1 MFRDVFAQRLH
12 QATALRARPS
22 GFGQVRLDLARQMFR
37 QWPARWLFHCRAR
50 RLRDFDGGRA
60 FVGLK
65 LFETQF
71 ELLDL
76 MVQLLRLA
84 TELHT
89 AQLGNEQ
96 LQVLDFGGARSQR
109 GLLRVDRFL
118 QPEHLRVAFA
128 QRGLL
133 AEQHG
138 LQRFDIVG
146 KWVRARHACSLRVGD
161 DVYKAL
167 SGCWRCGSRMKR

>member
-1 MFRDVFAQRLH
+1 MGQQPWAGETAFDGAARGRRLGDVVATRARKLWAHMTDDPEAGRHVLQLSGDVLAQRLH
-12 QATALRARPS
+12 QATALRALPG
-22 GFGQVRLDLARQMFR
+22 GFGQVRLDPAQQMFR
-37 QWPARWLFHCRAR
+37 QWPARRLFDCRAW
-50 RLRDFDGGRA
+50 RLRYFDGRRA

-96 LQVLDFGGARSQR
+96 LQVFDLGGPRGQRS
-109 GLLRVDRFL
+109 LL
-118 QPEHLRVAFA
+118 
-128 QRGLL
+128 
-133 AEQHG
+133 
-138 LQRFDIVG
+138 
-146 KWVRARHACSLRVGD
+146 
-161 DVYKAL
+161 
-167 SGCWRCGSRMKR
+167 